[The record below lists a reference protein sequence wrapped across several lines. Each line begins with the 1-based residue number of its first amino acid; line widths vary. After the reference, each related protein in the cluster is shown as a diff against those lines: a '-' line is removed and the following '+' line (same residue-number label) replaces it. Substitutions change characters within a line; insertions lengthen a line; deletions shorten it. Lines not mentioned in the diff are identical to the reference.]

1 MPLQFPAS
9 FTFVFRAFTTL
20 DGIGKNLDPS
30 YDLTK
35 IASPYLK
42 ELLDLKD
49 GSAYVSVLKNLQ
61 KKLGESTNIMVR
73 YGMVWC
79 GVEWCGVTWCGVMW
93 CDVVWCGVVWCGVV
107 KCGVVWCGMLRY
119 GMVWCGVVRVGV
131 RVRFKNLAEKDRC
144 EYSKYVGIFFGMV
157 WFGVAWYDMV
167 WYGTVLIRYGMV
179 WHGTDRR
186 TCPF

>member
-49 GSAYVSVLKNLQ
+49 GSAYVSVLKSWQ
-61 KKLGESTNIMVR
+61 KKLGETLAVLARST
-73 YGMVWC
+73 
-79 GVEWCGVTWCGVMW
+79 TT
-93 CDVVWCGVVWCGVV
+93 
-107 KCGVVWCGMLRY
+107 LR
-119 GMVWCGVVRVGV
+119 
-131 RVRFKNLAEKDRC
+131 F
-144 EYSKYVGIFFGMV
+144 
-157 WFGVAWYDMV
+157 
-167 WYGTVLIRYGMV
+167 VLTHEAV
-179 WHGTDRR
+179 
-186 TCPF
+186 